1 MITHLIALLVGFI
14 AGALVM
20 RKHKA
25 KAIKLDAL
33 RAERAPKLEALDVAF
48 MRAFE
53 KADTAECA
61 RIAAQKQALRDVT
74 KVTLPD
80 ELNALKDFKPDIL
93 K

>member
-1 MITHLIALLVGFI
+1 MSISINIT
-14 AGALVM
+14 
-20 RKHKA
+20 KA
-25 KAIKLDAL
+25 KAIKLDGF
-33 RAERAPKLEALDVAF
+33 RAERAPLLAALDVAF

-61 RIAAQKQALRDVT
+61 CIAAEKQALRDVT

-80 ELNALKDFKPDIL
+80 DIAALKDFKPDIL

>member
-1 MITHLIALLVGFI
+1 MSISINI
-14 AGALVM
+14 D
-20 RKHKA
+20 KA
-25 KAIKLDAL
+25 KAIQLDGV
-33 RAERAPKLEALDVAF
+33 RAERAPLLAALDVAF

-61 RIAAQKQALRDVT
+61 RIAAEKQALREVT

-80 ELNALKDFKPDIL
+80 DIAALKEFKPDIL

>member
-1 MITHLIALLVGFI
+1 MSISINI
-14 AGALVM
+14 D
-20 RKHKA
+20 KA
-25 KAIKLDAL
+25 KAIKLDTL
-33 RAERAPKLEALDVAF
+33 RAERKPLLEALDVAF

-61 RIAAQKQALRDVT
+61 RIAAEKQALRDVT

-80 ELNALKDFKPDIL
+80 DLTALKDFKPDIL